1 MTKKSK
7 SVKDQESEGVINV
20 GHNEVP
26 EDGIGSR
33 IRSAR
38 ESKGFSQTA
47 VATRSKLVDPNQ
59 RGIARTVLVG
69 YESGQFK
76 PGAREIRILC
86 EVLAVTPNWLI
97 YGEDSGYGVKQA
109 SMEAVRKNDIISAF
123 RIALA
128 ISVLKTHER
137 GAFSSLVLS
146 MAGRELGDL
155 RLSGLLALSTY
166 LAESALKELSDSYA
180 AEMQSTVLTRI
191 QLVNF
196 GCAPTANGAAATTA
210 QPQSKKSAFSGYW
223 RCAGIEGDDVRSLY
237 FGEDGRYGVYAK
249 TKAGDEGYFA
259 GQWNTVD
266 GKVRTT
272 VQARKAIAFS
282 AENMM
287 NSPARNQWQY
297 AGGGWNEQRIES
309 DSPDRIRVIGLR
321 WQDERGQA
329 GPLSTRQE
337 CQRLS
342 SNIHAIQFP

>member
-109 SMEAVRKNDIISAF
+109 SMEAVRKMTLF
-123 RIALA
+123 RHLELHLLFL
-128 ISVLKTHER
+128 LKTHER

-146 MAGRELGDL
+146 MAGREL
-155 RLSGLLALSTY
+155 
-166 LAESALKELSDSYA
+166 E
-180 AEMQSTVLTRI
+180 I
-191 QLVNF
+191 
-196 GCAPTANGAAATTA
+196 
-210 QPQSKKSAFSGYW
+210 
-223 RCAGIEGDDVRSLY
+223 
-237 FGEDGRYGVYAK
+237 
-249 TKAGDEGYFA
+249 
-259 GQWNTVD
+259 
-266 GKVRTT
+266 
-272 VQARKAIAFS
+272 
-282 AENMM
+282 
-287 NSPARNQWQY
+287 
-297 AGGGWNEQRIES
+297 
-309 DSPDRIRVIGLR
+309 
-321 WQDERGQA
+321 
-329 GPLSTRQE
+329 
-337 CQRLS
+337 
-342 SNIHAIQFP
+342 